1 MEKKHQK
8 RRKNSEELQQSNL
21 GIPVSVCLRY
31 WIRTRFFGMHIGVQ
45 ITRNTSVCMP
55 DMSVSQSAAF
65 GQEGTSKKAADK
77 YTKGLSKVAKSSLR
91 VGRERSDL
99 QKQQAAKEEVRSKKS
114 LFTELFHSTRR
125 AYKPRAYVTNG
136 INVD

>member
-1 MEKKHQK
+1 M
-8 RRKNSEELQQSNL
+8 
-21 GIPVSVCLRY
+21 
-31 WIRTRFFGMHIGVQ
+31 
-45 ITRNTSVCMP
+45 CMP

-99 QKQQAAKEEVRSKKS
+99 QKQQAAKEEASKKS
-114 LFTELFHSTRR
+114 LFTELFHSTPR